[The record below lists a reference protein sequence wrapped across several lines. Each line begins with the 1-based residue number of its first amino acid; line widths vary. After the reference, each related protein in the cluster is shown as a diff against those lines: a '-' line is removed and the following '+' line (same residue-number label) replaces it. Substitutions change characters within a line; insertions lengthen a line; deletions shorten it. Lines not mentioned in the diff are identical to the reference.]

1 MDSDQQ
7 TRIAHGQDPELAARV
22 LRNIADLEADYLF
35 AWGPLSERLMREAA
49 STAHRA
55 ASDPWRVEGTEW
67 SLTLAS
73 PDWRATRGVGNDAW
87 LELADANEHEDDHS
101 WAATIVSAG
110 PTKLCLELKFRPGLA
125 PIAQMLTGK
134 DKPVANLL
142 KEGFEQD
149 GTGTRLIVPIV
160 IDAETLARGFE
171 FNDLDEA
178 LAPLKR
184 AVEIAITAKPD
195 LDVLI
200 EHVREKAKR
209 K

>member
-7 TRIAHGQDPELAARV
+7 TRLAQQQDPELASRIV
-22 LRNIADLEADYLF
+22 RNIADLERDYLF

-49 STAHRA
+49 STAQRA
-55 ASDPWRVEGTEW
+55 APDPWRVEGTEW
-67 SLTLAS
+67 SLTLAA

-101 WAATIVSAG
+101 WAATLVSAG
-110 PTKLCLELKFRPGLA
+110 PTKLCLELKFRPGLTS
-125 PIAQMLTGK
+125 IAQMLTGK

-149 GTGTRLIVPIV
+149 GTGTRLLIPIA
-160 IDAETLARGFE
+160 IEAEALAKGFE

-178 LAPLKR
+178 LGPLKR